1 MKARKEEKSSLC
13 GVLMVLVAI
22 AVGVAGIVYALST
35 HRRHV
40 NQEKWKDYD
49 ECGLVKEN
57 IGSFSSI
64 NAGLFQSI
72 FPWKCKTKILFW

>member
-40 NQEKWKDYD
+40 NSGKVER
-49 ECGLVKEN
+49 LRRVRLSVKEN
-57 IGSFSSI
+57 IGSF
-64 NAGLFQSI
+64 F
-72 FPWKCKTKILFW
+72 KR

>member
-35 HRRHV
+35 HTAAM
-40 NQEKWKDYD
+40 
-49 ECGLVKEN
+49 
-57 IGSFSSI
+57 SI
-64 NAGLFQSI
+64 RKSG
-72 FPWKCKTKILFW
+72 KITTSAA

>member
-35 HRRHV
+35 PPPCQSGKVERLRRV
-40 NQEKWKDYD
+40 RLSVRKT
-49 ECGLVKEN
+49 L
-57 IGSFSSI
+57 
-64 NAGLFQSI
+64 AAFQA
-72 FPWKCKTKILFW
+72 

>member
-49 ECGLVKEN
+49 ECGFCLLYT
-57 IGSFSSI
+57 SPS
-64 NAGLFQSI
+64 
-72 FPWKCKTKILFW
+72 PRD

>member
-35 HRRHV
+35 HLSLIH
-40 NQEKWKDYD
+40 
-49 ECGLVKEN
+49 
-57 IGSFSSI
+57 I
-64 NAGLFQSI
+64 
-72 FPWKCKTKILFW
+72 

>member
-13 GVLMVLVAI
+13 GVLVAI

-49 ECGLVKEN
+49 ECGLV
-57 IGSFSSI
+57 
-64 NAGLFQSI
+64 
-72 FPWKCKTKILFW
+72 